1 MNAPLPHYRV
11 TETQGGQSTV
21 EIDLPDLTRAIIT
34 MKTQAVGTPA
44 GDEMIRQAIAR
55 HEETRSQL
63 REGF

>member
-1 MNAPLPHYRV
+1 
-11 TETQGGQSTV
+11 V

-34 MKTQAVGTPA
+34 MKTQVVGTPA